1 MHRPS
6 ERVNE
11 CHTNEEVL
19 KVRLRTIVRS
29 TARPNGKTT
38 KESEEHHLSVV
49 ARATSLSDFP
59 RQKSSAG
66 PFQSVARHWQS
77 TKRSASLKTTS

>member
-66 PFQSVARHWQS
+66 PL
-77 TKRSASLKTTS
+77 KRAGNQENGNKKN